1 MPNLKKII
9 IYQSNFCPVGGVET
23 FCYNWC
29 WWLRNYYDITILY
42 CTGDLQRLKRMGRL
56 CKLEKYEEGKTYECD
71 IFIRN
76 SEWGKIP

>member
-1 MPNLKKII
+1 MKKII

-29 WWLRNYYDITILY
+29 WWLRNFYDITILY
-42 CTGDLQRLKRMGRL
+42 CTGDLKRLKRMERL

-76 SEWGKIP
+76 SVWGKIP